1 MAKKETTFRTP
12 PAPELLSEFGLVC
25 VEILS
30 SALNMQFPAFAAE
43 RRRPLHGARS
53 APAVIG
59 RYFLPT
65 ERSAANTPATV
76 AAWCRSVGRTD
87 GRTPDR
93 YISTLFRIVWGQRY
107 ISLYISLCPF
117 V

>member
-76 AAWCRSVGRTD
+76 AAYGVDQWDGQTD
-87 GRTPDR
+87 GRPTVTYR
-93 YISTLFRIVWGQRY
+93 
-107 ISLYISLCPF
+107 LCSA
-117 V
+117 